1 MVLTRSSLIDVFFS
15 VLNTVLINPSDGA
28 TLGIELMTTSTFKG
42 GIFAAYGFTGTL
54 PKLALER
61 LQGKPMWIFHSADDV
76 IFPVNC
82 SDRLVKALRD
92 VNSSSSSTTTSKDID
107 STSMIRYSR
116 FAFDQEGFKGS
127 VRGHSTGITASKNP
141 DVYKWLLSL

>member
-1 MVLTRSSLIDVFFS
+1 
-15 VLNTVLINPSDGA
+15 
-28 TLGIELMTTSTFKG
+28 MTTNTFQA
-42 GIFAAYGFTGTL
+42 GIFAAYGFTGKL

-76 IFPVNC
+76 IFPVEC

-92 VNSSSSSTTTSKDID
+92 VNNGDI
-107 STSMIRYSR
+107 IKYSR
-116 FAFDQEGFKGS
+116 FDYDQEGFTGS